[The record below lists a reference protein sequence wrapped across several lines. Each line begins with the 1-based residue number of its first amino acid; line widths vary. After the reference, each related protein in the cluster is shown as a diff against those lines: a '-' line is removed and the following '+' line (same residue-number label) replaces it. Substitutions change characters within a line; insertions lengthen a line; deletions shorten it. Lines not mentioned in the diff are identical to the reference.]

1 MAHRAL
7 PPLVAPVAS
16 LIGRRATAF
25 DSSPV
30 DRLEA
35 VEVQA
40 RKYGSIANFLT
51 SELNGLTNGSRS

>member
-40 RKYGSIANFLT
+40 RKY
-51 SELNGLTNGSRS
+51 ELNGLTNGSRS